1 MLAYAANAPRHAERR
16 SSPNAMLA
24 VIALHVAVIAVVMS
38 AKMDLP
44 RRITDAPTKVIDV
57 QLPTDPPPIPQ
68 PPVRPARQ
76 QRPHR
81 IDQTAVL
88 VPEPTPFQDLDPGP
102 AILDP
107 GELGGTGAAVI
118 PQTANPPKFLPVKL
132 GPQLLTPAS
141 ELKPPYPHE
150 KLLSEE
156 EALLKLRL
164 TIDER
169 GRVTAVEPV
178 GRADPVFLRAA
189 RLYLLAHWLYR
200 PASEGGH
207 AVISSTVI
215 TLRFTLEG

>member
-24 VIALHVAVIAVVMS
+24 VIAVHVAVIAAVMS

-44 RRITDAPTKVIDV
+44 QRIKHKPLVVEWIDLV
-57 QLPTDPPPIPQ
+57 KPPPPNE
-68 PPVRPARQ
+68 PVHNPVRPQSGPTSHQPVYNHPIAN
-76 QRPHR
+76 
-81 IDQTAVL
+81 L
-88 VPEPTPFQDLDPGP
+88 VVPTGPTTFDPGP
-102 AILDP
+102 ITGPTLTPTGDP
-107 GELGGTGAAVI
+107 VSVPTAA
-118 PQTANPPKFLPVKL
+118 PLRA
-132 GPQLLTPAS
+132 GPRLLTPAS

-164 TIDER
+164 SIDEG

-189 RLYLLAHWLYR
+189 RQYLLAHWRYR
-200 PASEGGH
+200 PASEDGR
-207 AVISSTVI
+207 AVASSIVVTMH
-215 TLRFTLEG
+215 FSLEG

>member
-16 SSPNAMLA
+16 SSPNAMLI
-24 VIALHVAVIAVVMS
+24 VIAAHVAAIAAVMS

-44 RRITDAPTKVIDV
+44 TRMIDKPTVIEWIDPIEPPPPNEPARNPVRPQSGPTEGHRPPINPPVTDPFV
-57 QLPTDPPPIPQ
+57 PTDP
-68 PPVRPARQ
+68 A
-76 QRPHR
+76 
-81 IDQTAVL
+81 T
-88 VPEPTPFQDLDPGP
+88 
-102 AILDP
+102 LDP
-107 GELGGTGAAVI
+107 GELTGGGTVGI
-118 PQTANPPKFLPVKL
+118 PDALPPLKLVPVKF

-141 ELKPPYPHE
+141 ELKPPYPHS

-178 GRADPVFLRAA
+178 GRADPVFLKAA
-189 RLYLLAHWLYR
+189 RQYLLAHWRYR
-200 PASEGGH
+200 PASEDGR
-207 AVISSTVI
+207 AVTSSTVI

>member
-16 SSPNAMLA
+16 SSPNAMLT
-24 VIALHVAVIAVVMS
+24 VIAAHVAVIAILMS
-38 AKMDLP
+38 ARMDVRQHIFDPPTTVVDVPLP
-44 RRITDAPTKVIDV
+44 P
-57 QLPTDPPPIPQ
+57 DPPPIPPQ
-68 PPVRPARQ
+68 PTVDTTPKNGWIDHTTSPV
-76 QRPHR
+76 
-81 IDQTAVL
+81 
-88 VPEPTPFQDLDPGP
+88 PTPTLPPEVDTSAATTDDPGM
-102 AILDP
+102 LT
-107 GELGGTGAAVI
+107 EVGTAGL
-118 PQTANPPKFLPVKL
+118 PQVLPRPNPDPVKL

-141 ELKPPYPHE
+141 ELKPPYPQS

-189 RLYLLAHWLYR
+189 RQYLLAHWRYR
-200 PASEGGH
+200 PASEDGQT
-207 AVISSTVI
+207 VRSSTMI